1 MWPFNKVESLK
12 DSGMFEGYTDWH
24 SHILPGVDDGV
35 KDMQTSLEILRRYEE
50 LGVAKVWLTPHI
62 MEDCPNGTEELRNR
76 FEELRSAWT
85 GKVEIA
91 LAAENMLDSLFEER
105 LERNDLLPI
114 GDAGRHL
121 LVETSYFTP
130 PMELNRI
137 FDDIMK
143 AGYFP
148 VLAHPERYRYME
160 NRDYTNL
167 KKLGVLMQAN
177 FVSMVGGYGETARR
191 KAEWLLEEN
200 MYDLMGSDLHR
211 LAFIEQSIGQ
221 SPRKKRHINRLV
233 ELSRKTLE

>member
-12 DSGMFEGYTDWH
+12 DSGMFEGFTDWH

-35 KDMQTSLEILRRYEE
+35 KDMQTSLEILSRYEQ
-50 LGVAKVWLTPHI
+50 LGVTKVWLTPHV
-62 MEDCPNGTEELRNR
+62 MEDCPNGTAELRNR
-76 FEELRSAWT
+76 FNELRKAWS

-105 LERNDLLPI
+105 LEHKDLLPI
-114 GDAGRHL
+114 GNDGRHL

-130 PMELNRI
+130 PMDMDRML
-137 FDDIMK
+137 DDIMK

-160 NRDYTNL
+160 IRDYTKL
-167 KKLGVLMQAN
+167 KDRGVLLQAN
-177 FVSMVGGYGETARR
+177 FVSAVGGYGETARR
-191 KAEWLLEEN
+191 KAEWLLEQG

-211 LAFIEQSIGQ
+211 LPFIEQSMGQ
-221 SPRKKRHINRLV
+221 SPRKKRHLNRLV
-233 ELSRKTLE
+233 ELSRKTLD